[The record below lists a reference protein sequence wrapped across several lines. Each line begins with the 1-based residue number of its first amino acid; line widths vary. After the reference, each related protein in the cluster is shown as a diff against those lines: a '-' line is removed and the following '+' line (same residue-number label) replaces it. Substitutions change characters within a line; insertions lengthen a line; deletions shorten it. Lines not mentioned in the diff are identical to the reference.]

1 MSCQIKILSQTPN
14 GRLTVCEYSNT
25 FTLVFKN
32 IFLELD
38 VNQYQRFK
46 EFLQYLDIS
55 YWEAEY
61 KHIKSLKRKIPI
73 PTSQENLILMFKPD
87 EINELEVLFNLRN
100 KNAPRL
106 ISFYQIDEKLI
117 LN

>member
-1 MSCQIKILSQTPN
+1 MSCQTKVLSQTPN
-14 GRLTVCEYSNT
+14 GRLTVCEYSNR

-46 EFLQYLDIS
+46 EFIQFLDVS

-61 KHIKSLKRKIPI
+61 KHITSLTRKIPI
-73 PTSQENLILMFKPD
+73 PTSQENLILMFRAD
-87 EINELEVLFNLRN
+87 EINELEILFNIRD
-100 KNAPRL
+100 KKKPRL
-106 ISFYQIDEKLI
+106 ISLFQMKENII